1 MEGTMVQV
9 AVVGVGGWGKNLA
22 RTYYQIPEC
31 SLKYICDLDQQRL
44 EQLRLQLPGAK
55 LTTRFEDLLEDSDVQ
70 AIVIATTAAT
80 HYPLC
85 KAALRAGK
93 DVFVEKPFVLAVA
106 QAEELIQ
113 VAAQEDR
120 ILMVGHLLEYHPV
133 INRLK
138 RMIDCKELG
147 EIYYIYTQRV
157 NLGTVR
163 NDENALWNF
172 SPHDI
177 SSILYLL
184 GKEPTDVSARGQS
197 YLQPGIEDVVFLTL
211 NFNGQ
216 AMAHIHV
223 SWLDPHKIRKITIVG
238 SKKMAVFDDIESTE
252 KLRVYDKS
260 AEQNSSYNSFA
271 EYVTLRFGDITIP
284 HLKIEEPLRLEC
296 EHFLKCIRERKQPLS
311 DGRDGLRVLEVL
323 AAAQESLRNNGMPI
337 AIDGKFS
344 PIKGASFMKI
354 KFVADESTTA
364 GKESCP
370 DSGAK
375 GIAAEVGLQT

>member
-1 MEGTMVQV
+1 MINV

-22 RTYYQIPEC
+22 RAYYQIPEC
-31 SLKYICDLDQQRL
+31 SLKYICDLDQQKL
-44 EQLRLQLPGAK
+44 EQLRLQLPGTI
-55 LTTRFEDLLEDSDVQ
+55 LTSRFQDLLEDADLQ

-85 KAALRAGK
+85 KAALQAGK

-106 QAEELIQ
+106 QAEELILL
-113 VAAQEDR
+113 AAHENR

-138 RMIDCKELG
+138 RMIDSKELG
-147 EIYYIYTQRV
+147 DIYYIYTQRV

-172 SPHDI
+172 APHDI
-177 SSILYLL
+177 SSVLYLL
-184 GKEPTDVSARGQS
+184 GEEPSDVAARGQS
-197 YLQPGIEDVVFLTL
+197 YLQSGIEDTVFLTL
-211 NFNGQ
+211 NFNGRS
-216 AMAHIHV
+216 MAHIHV
-223 SWLDPHKIRKITIVG
+223 SWLDPHKIRKFTIVG

-260 AEQNSSYNSFA
+260 AEQNTNYNSFA

-296 EHFLKCIRERKQPLS
+296 QHFLDCIRARKQPLS
-311 DGRDGLRVLEVL
+311 DGSDGLRVLRILE
-323 AAAQESLRNNGMPI
+323 AAQRSLKANGLPI
-337 AIDGKFS
+337 TIDPIFN
-344 PIKGASFMKI
+344 PIKEPERKTSI
-354 KFVADESTTA
+354 LA
-364 GKESCP
+364 G
-370 DSGAK
+370 GN
-375 GIAAEVGLQT
+375 GLSLS

>member
-1 MEGTMVQV
+1 MVQVV

-31 SLKYICDLDQQRL
+31 SLKYICDLDQQKL
-44 EQLRLQLPGAK
+44 EQLRLQLPGTM
-55 LTTRFEDLLEDSDVQ
+55 LTTRFEDLLKDSDVQ
-70 AIVIATTAAT
+70 AIAIATTAAA

-85 KAALRAGK
+85 KAALQAGK
-93 DVFVEKPFVLAVA
+93 HVFVEKPFVLAVA
-106 QAEELIQ
+106 EAEELIQ
-113 VAAQEDR
+113 IAAKEDR

-138 RMIDCKELG
+138 RMIDSKELG
-147 EIYYIYTQRV
+147 DIYYIYTQRV

-197 YLQPGIEDVVFLTL
+197 YLQSGIEDVVFLTL

-260 AEQNSSYNSFA
+260 AEQNGNYNSFA

-284 HLKIEEPLRLEC
+284 HLKVEEPLRLEC
-296 EHFLKCIRERKQPLS
+296 QHFLECIREHNQPVS
-311 DGRDGLRVLEVL
+311 DGRDGLRVLRVL
-323 AAAQESLRNNGMPI
+323 EAAQKSLRNNGMPVTI
-337 AIDGKFS
+337 APGCLGGLLKRN
-344 PIKGASFMKI
+344 GTQ
-354 KFVADESTTA
+354 VAA
-364 GKESCP
+364 
-370 DSGAK
+370 DSA
-375 GIAAEVGLQT
+375 ILTSLQPRP